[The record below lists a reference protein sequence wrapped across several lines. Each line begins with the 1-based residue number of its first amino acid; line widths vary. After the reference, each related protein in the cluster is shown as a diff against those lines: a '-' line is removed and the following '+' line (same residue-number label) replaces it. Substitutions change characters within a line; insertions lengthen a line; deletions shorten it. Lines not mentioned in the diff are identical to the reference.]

1 MTNSRDK
8 GKRGERE
15 VCHMLTKYLG
25 EPITRE
31 LGASRDGGCDVKI
44 TMGEFTYFVEVK
56 LYRKVTQA
64 SVAEW
69 WKQTLRQAN
78 DDEHARNPVPVLI
91 YRQSH
96 WKYWEVVIPLNYM
109 LWQLEATSKPIK
121 KETDHVPHTVTICVK
136 FLADLMR
143 MRWGT
148 NEQTIS
154 NGKMDIY
161 MEK

>member
-44 TMGEFTYFVEVK
+44 TIDEFTYFVEVK

-69 WKQTLRQAN
+69 WKQALRQAN
-78 DDEHARNPVPVLI
+78 DDEHALNPVPVLI

-96 WKYWEVVIPLNYM
+96 WKYWEVVIPLQYM
-109 LWQLEATSKPIK
+109 LWQLEATNKNVDK
-121 KETDHVPHTVTICVK
+121 KIDHTVTICVK

-143 MRWGT
+143 MKVGGGYGS
-148 NEQTIS
+148 IS

>member
-1 MTNSRDK
+1 
-8 GKRGERE
+8 
-15 VCHMLTKYLG
+15 MLTKYLG

-69 WKQTLRQAN
+69 WKQAVRQAN

-96 WKYWEVVIPLNYM
+96 WKYWEVVIPLHYM
-109 LWQLEATSKPIK
+109 LWQLESNNKPIDK
-121 KETDHVPHTVTICVK
+121 KSDHTVTICVK
-136 FLADLMR
+136 FLTDLMR
-143 MRWGT
+143 MKGGSCHD
-148 NEQTIS
+148 TIS

>member
-69 WKQTLRQAN
+69 WKQALRQAN
-78 DDEHARNPVPVLI
+78 NDEHALNPVPVLI

-96 WKYWEVVIPLNYM
+96 WKYWEVVIPLQYM
-109 LWQLEATSKPIK
+109 LWHLEATNKRDIQ
-121 KETDHVPHTVTICVK
+121 DRNHTVTICVK

-143 MRWGT
+143 MKGGSCHD
-148 NEQTIS
+148 TIS

>member
-44 TMGEFTYFVEVK
+44 TMGEFIYFVEVK

-69 WKQTLRQAN
+69 WKQAVRQAN
-78 DDEHARNPVPVLI
+78 EDEHALNPVPVLI

-96 WKYWEVVIPLNYM
+96 WKYWEVVIPLHYM
-109 LWQLEATSKPIK
+109 LWQLESNNKPIDK
-121 KETDHVPHTVTICVK
+121 KSDHTVTICVK
-136 FLADLMR
+136 FLTDLMR
-143 MRWGT
+143 MRGGSCHD
-148 NEQTIS
+148 TIS
-154 NGKMDIY
+154 NGKIDIY

>member
-25 EPITRE
+25 EPINRE
-31 LGASRDGGCDVKI
+31 VGASRDGGCDVKI

-64 SVAEW
+64 NVAEW
-69 WKQTLRQAN
+69 WKQAVRQAN
-78 DDEHARNPVPVLI
+78 DDEHALNAVPVLI

-96 WKYWEVVIPLNYM
+96 WKYWEVVIPLQYM
-109 LWQLEATSKPIK
+109 LWQLEATNKRDIQ
-121 KETDHVPHTVTICVK
+121 DRNHTVTICVK

-143 MRWGT
+143 MKGGSCHD
-148 NEQTIS
+148 TIS

>member
-1 MTNSRDK
+1 MPNSRDK

-69 WKQTLRQAN
+69 WKQALRQAN
-78 DDEHARNPVPVLI
+78 NDEHALNPVPVLI

-96 WKYWEVVIPLNYM
+96 WKYWEVVIPLQYM
-109 LWQLEATSKPIK
+109 LWQLEATNKRDIQ
-121 KETDHVPHTVTICVK
+121 DRNHTVTICVK

-148 NEQTIS
+148 NQSTIS

>member
-56 LYRKVTQA
+56 LYRRVTQA

-69 WKQTLRQAN
+69 WKQTTRQAN
-78 DDEHARNPVPVLI
+78 DDEHALNAVPVLI

-96 WKYWEVVIPLNYM
+96 WKYWEVVIPLQYM
-109 LWQLEATSKPIK
+109 LWQLEATNKRDIQ
-121 KETDHVPHTVTICVK
+121 DRNHTVTICVK

-143 MRWGT
+143 MKGGSCHD
-148 NEQTIS
+148 TIS

>member
-15 VCHMLTKYLG
+15 VCHLLTEYL
-25 EPITRE
+25 EQPITRA
-31 LGASRDGGCDVKI
+31 LGASRDGGCDIKI
-44 TMGEFTYFVEVK
+44 TMGQFTYFVEVK

-69 WKQTLRQAN
+69 WSQAVRQAN
-78 DDEHARNPVPVLI
+78 DDEHALNPVPVLI

-96 WKYWEVVIPLNYM
+96 WKHWEVMIPLNYM
-109 LWQLEATSKPIK
+109 LWQLEATNKHMEKP
-121 KETDHVPHTVTICVK
+121 HNHTVTICIK
-136 FLADLMR
+136 FLAHLMR
-143 MRWGT
+143 MDTDG
-148 NEQTIS
+148 TIS
-154 NGKMDIY
+154 HGTMDIH